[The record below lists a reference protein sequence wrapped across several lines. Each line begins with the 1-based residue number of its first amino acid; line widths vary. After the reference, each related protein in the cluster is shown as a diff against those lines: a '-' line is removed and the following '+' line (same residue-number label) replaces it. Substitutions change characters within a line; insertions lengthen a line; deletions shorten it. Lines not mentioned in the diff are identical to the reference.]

1 MSKRSEKKLQGLQI
15 GDNVYY
21 RKIILL
27 DKDEF
32 LNGIIIHKDETEGVL
47 LDTGDRISGVD
58 KNGDYISLDF
68 VVLDKL

>member
-1 MSKRSEKKLQGLQI
+1 MKNKNVNDLQI
-15 GDNVYY
+15 GDSVYY

-32 LNGIIIHKDETEGVL
+32 LNGIIIHKDEVEGVL

-58 KNGDYISLDF
+58 KDGNYICLDF
-68 VVLDKL
+68 GALDKL

>member
-1 MSKRSEKKLQGLQI
+1 MSKPSDRKLLGLQI
-15 GDNVYY
+15 GDSIYY

-68 VVLDKL
+68 APLK